1 MGKAIIITAEGTKVI
16 EVEDVAYEPTRE
28 EIIAEKQ
35 AKIESFQSQI
45 AESDYKIIKCAE
57 AVAMWAKNQGIELP
71 YDVDELHKERQEIR
85 DSINKLEQEL

>member
-1 MGKAIIITAEGTKVI
+1 MSNMEDIIITEKKMVI
-16 EVEDVAYEPTRE
+16 
-28 EIIAEKQ
+28 K
-35 AKIESFQSQI
+35 SFQSQI

>member
-1 MGKAIIITAEGTKVI
+1 MSNMEDIIITEKKMVI
-16 EVEDVAYEPTRE
+16 
-28 EIIAEKQ
+28 K
-35 AKIESFQSQI
+35 SFQSQI
-45 AESDYKIIKCAE
+45 TESDYKIIKCAE